1 MSKCSSDPMTKR
13 IWLLLLPVW
22 LAATTVKA
30 EYYTIT
36 RFDVAVSFS
45 ADGTA
50 DFVETIE
57 VRFSESR
64 HGIFRFIPLVAELQ
78 GKRLEYILQD
88 IKVDGFKFSTSK
100 ENNNLVIKI
109 GDADKYVD
117 GTQIY
122 RIHYHVLNPLNF
134 FEDHSEF
141 YWDLLGSSSPVD
153 IDSSTI
159 HITFPEKVSL
169 TRDHV
174 RAYTGA
180 AGSTNQDVALDIRSN
195 SIEGRTTR
203 KFYPGEALTLA
214 VFFPKDTFQP
224 LSSWTYFLKVH
235 GLLLAPVFFILS
247 GIMAMFFA
255 RNRRQTIMT
264 EFFPPE
270 GISPAIAGGFVDH
283 SVDNNDVLCLIPHL
297 ANSGYLRL
305 EVREGGF
312 LQKDD
317 ITFFK
322 LKEAGPELFEFE
334 RAFFNALFASGDQV
348 ELKSLKDKFH
358 VHLTS
363 VKSSVKAWIMAQGW
377 YEPDQKSMGCMTGIG
392 GLVALAWGGFAA
404 FARQNPDGFA
414 LIITGFILFFFASR
428 FNKRSPKG
436 NETYRHLEGFRQ
448 FVKKAERPVIER
460 LMKEDP
466 SYYDKTMPFALAFGY
481 LKQWNNQFQGLL
493 TEPPSW
499 YGAPGMHH
507 AAMGQSWSNFSESF
521 PSEISSMGSVFN
533 STPSSSGSGGG
544 GGGGFSGGGGGGG
557 GTGSW

>member
-1 MSKCSSDPMTKR
+1 M
-13 IWLLLLPVW
+13 LLPLW

-30 EYYTIT
+30 EYFSIIKY
-36 RFDVAVSFS
+36 DVNVTFAV
-45 ADGTA
+45 DGSA

-57 VRFSESR
+57 VRFTEPR
-64 HGIFRFIPLVAELQ
+64 HGIFRFIPYRDILN
-78 GKRLEYILQD
+78 GKQLDRIIKD
-88 IKVDGFKFSTSK
+88 VKVDGFKFTTSK
-100 ENNNLVIKI
+100 VENNNIEIRI
-109 GDADKYVD
+109 GDADTYVE
-117 GTQIY
+117 GTQVY
-122 RIHYHVLNPLNF
+122 RIRYRVVNPLNF
-134 FEDHSEF
+134 FDDQHSEF
-141 YWDLLGSSSPVD
+141 YWDLLGTQWQVE
-153 IDSSTI
+153 IDNASFQLN
-159 HITFPEKVSL
+159 FPESVSL
-169 TRDHV
+169 TNEQV
-174 RAYTGA
+174 RCFTGA
-180 AGSTNQDVALDIRSN
+180 SGAASQDVRLTVQPRKV
-195 SIEGRTTR
+195 EGQATR
-203 KFYPGEALTLA
+203 KFMPGEGMTVAT
-214 VFFPKDTFQP
+214 FFPEGTFKAM
-224 LSSWTYFLKVH
+224 SGWSYFLERH
-235 GLLLAPVFFILS
+235 GLLLAPIFFIFS
-247 GIMAMFFA
+247 GLLAMFFA

-264 EFFPPE
+264 EFFPPA

-334 RAFFNALFASGDQV
+334 RSFFNALFASGDQV

-392 GLVALAWGGFAA
+392 GLLALAWGGFAA
-404 FARQNPDGFA
+404 FGRQNPDGFA
-414 LIITGFILFFFASR
+414 LIVTGFILFFFASR

-466 SYYDKTMPFALAFGY
+466 LYYDKTMPFALAFGY

-544 GGGGFSGGGGGGG
+544 GGGGFSGGGSGGGG
-557 GTGSW
+557 GGSW